1 MKSPVGPSAPNTIRT
16 SPFGSAHGP
25 ASFAAYHFVTGVNIT
40 SIQQKPITASPL
52 FAALYARAITYQSI
66 GCCVL
71 HEKSP

>member
-25 ASFAAYHFVTGVNIT
+25 ASFAVHALRYRCNIT